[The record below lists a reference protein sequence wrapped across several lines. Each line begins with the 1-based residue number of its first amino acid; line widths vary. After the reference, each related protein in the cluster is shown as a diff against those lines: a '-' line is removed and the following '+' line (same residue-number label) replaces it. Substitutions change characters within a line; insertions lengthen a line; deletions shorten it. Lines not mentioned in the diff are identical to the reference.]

1 MSSWRPRWS
10 RCSWPSPCRLTG
22 GSGRSTPTRWA
33 PSGDS
38 CVTVAPLTV
47 VVPLVAAGLLTAV
60 AVRLNRAVAEVVAPA
75 ATLATVTFCVI
86 LLARTASGSEVYW
99 FGGWETHRGI
109 AVGVAFVV
117 DAFGAGL
124 ATLCS
129 VLMVA
134 ALVLMWRYRDTEPPH
149 FQTLMLL
156 FLAGMVGFCLS
167 GDLFNMFV
175 FFELMSVAAF
185 ALAGYKID
193 EDEAVEGSLNFAV
206 TNTIGSFL
214 ILTGIAL
221 VYGRT
226 GVLNLAQISGTLLDG
241 PHDGLVVV
249 AFCLLAAG
257 FFVKAA
263 VVPFHFWLADAY
275 AVAPTPVCL
284 LFAGAMSELGIYAV
298 GRIWFAAFEPALG
311 EGAPELR
318 VVLIIAG
325 CLTALVG
332 AVMCLAQD
340 HLKRMLAFATISY
353 VGVFLIGLG
362 LLSPVGVA
370 GAALFV
376 AADGFGKAALV
387 GAVGVLQHAGRQVS
401 EVGLRGAGRTL
412 PLAGLAF
419 ALGAASFA
427 AIPPF
432 GTFFAKAVLEDGL
445 VEEGH
450 AWAIPVLIVASALT
464 AAAVLRAGGRIFL
477 GWGRG
482 GGASR
487 SDRGEAEEEGPPER
501 PPLAMIVPT
510 LLLGLAALALG
521 LLPGAV
527 EQAHEAAM
535 RFADGGAY
543 AEVVLGRGDVP
554 RPEAAP
560 VTASTSAYAY
570 AALTLTAAMAVA
582 ALALFDRAVPG
593 GAGARI
599 KDTAARVVAPLRAL
613 HSGHIGDYVSFL
625 VFGSAVLG
633 GALAISL
640 G

>member
-1 MSSWRPRWS
+1 MA
-10 RCSWPSPCRLTG
+10 LI
-22 GSGRSTPTRWA
+22 
-33 PSGDS
+33 
-38 CVTVAPLTV
+38 PLTV
-47 VVPLVAAGLLTAV
+47 AVPVLAAAALVGAARWSNRAIAEAV
-60 AVRLNRAVAEVVAPA
+60 ALC
-75 ATLATVTFCVI
+75 ATLATAAFCAI
-86 LLARTASGSEVYW
+86 LLADSGADPKAYW
-99 FGGWETHRGI
+99 VGGWQPRGGI
-109 AVGVAFVV
+109 AIGVDFFV
-117 DAFGAGL
+117 DPIAAGL
-124 ATLCS
+124 ATLVS

-134 ALVLMWRYRDTEPPH
+134 ALVMMRRYRDTDAPL
-149 FQTLMLL
+149 FQVLMLV
-156 FLAGMVGFCLS
+156 FLAGMVGFSLS

-175 FFELMSVAAF
+175 FFELMSVAAI
-185 ALAGYKID
+185 ALAGYKV
-193 EDEAVEGSLNFAV
+193 EDESVEGSLNFGV
-206 TNTIGSFL
+206 TNVIGSFL
-214 ILTGIAL
+214 ILIGLGLTYA
-221 VYGRT
+221 RT
-226 GVLNLAQISGTLLDG
+226 GALNLAQIGDALGAGG
-241 PHDGLVVV
+241 PPDGLVVV
-249 AFCLLAAG
+249 AFSLLACG
-257 FFVKAA
+257 FLIKAA
-263 VVPFHFWLADAY
+263 AVPFHFWLADAY

-376 AADGFGKAALV
+376 AADGFGKAALF

>member
-1 MSSWRPRWS
+1 M
-10 RCSWPSPCRLTG
+10 L
-22 GSGRSTPTRWA
+22 
-33 PSGDS
+33 
-38 CVTVAPLTV
+38 
-47 VVPLVAAGLLTAV
+47 
-60 AVRLNRAVAEVVAPA
+60 
-75 ATLATVTFCVI
+75 
-86 LLARTASGSEVYW
+86 
-99 FGGWETHRGI
+99 
-109 AVGVAFVV
+109 
-117 DAFGAGL
+117 
-124 ATLCS
+124 
-129 VLMVA
+129 A
-134 ALVLMWRYRDTEPPH
+134 ALVMMWRYRDTDAPL
-149 FQTLMLL
+149 FQVLMLV
-156 FLAGMVGFCLS
+156 FLAGMVGFSLS

-175 FFELMSVAAF
+175 FFELMSVAAV
-185 ALAGYKID
+185 ALAGYKV
-193 EDEAVEGSLNFAV
+193 EDESVEGSLNFGV
-206 TNTIGSFL
+206 TNIIGSFL
-214 ILTGIAL
+214 ILIGLGLTYA
-221 VYGRT
+221 RT
-226 GVLNLAQISGTLLDG
+226 GALNLAQIGDALGAGG
-241 PHDGLVVV
+241 PPDGLVVV
-249 AFCLLAAG
+249 AFSLLACG
-257 FFVKAA
+257 FLIKAA
-263 VVPFHFWLADAY
+263 AVPFHFWLADAY

-353 VGVFLIGLG
+353 VGVFIIGLG

-376 AADGFGKAALV
+376 AADGFGKAALF

-401 EVGLRGAGRTL
+401 EVGLRGVGRTL

-432 GTFFAKAVLEDGL
+432 GTFFAKAMLEGGL

-482 GGASR
+482 GASR
-487 SDRGEAEEEGPPER
+487 SEREEAEEEGPPEH
-501 PPLAMIVPT
+501 PPLAMLVPT
-510 LLLGLAALALG
+510 LLLGFAALALG
-521 LLPGAV
+521 LIPGAV
-527 EQAHEAAM
+527 EHVHEAAM

-543 AEVVLGRGDVP
+543 AQVVLGGGDVP
-554 RPEAAP
+554 RLEAAP

-570 AALTLTAAMAVA
+570 AALTLTAAVALA

-593 GAGARI
+593 GAGPRI
-599 KDTAARVVAPLRAL
+599 KGAAARVVAPLRAL

-625 VFGSAVLG
+625 VFGSALLG

>member
-1 MSSWRPRWS
+1 MA
-10 RCSWPSPCRLTG
+10 LI
-22 GSGRSTPTRWA
+22 
-33 PSGDS
+33 
-38 CVTVAPLTV
+38 PLTV
-47 VVPLVAAGLLTAV
+47 AVPVLAAAALVGAARWSNRAIAEAV
-60 AVRLNRAVAEVVAPA
+60 ALC
-75 ATLATVTFCVI
+75 ATLATAAFCAI
-86 LLARTASGSEVYW
+86 LLADSGADPKAYW
-99 FGGWETHRGI
+99 VGGWQPRGGI
-109 AVGVAFVV
+109 AIGVDFFV
-117 DAFGAGL
+117 DPIAAGL
-124 ATLCS
+124 ATLVS

-134 ALVLMWRYRDTEPPH
+134 ALVMMWRYRDTDAPL
-149 FQTLMLL
+149 FQVLMLV
-156 FLAGMVGFCLS
+156 FLAGMVGFSLS

-175 FFELMSVAAF
+175 FFELMSVAAI
-185 ALAGYKID
+185 ALAGYKV
-193 EDEAVEGSLNFAV
+193 EDESVEGSLNFGV
-206 TNTIGSFL
+206 TNVIGSFL
-214 ILTGIAL
+214 ILIGLGLTYA
-221 VYGRT
+221 RT
-226 GVLNLAQISGTLLDG
+226 GALNLAQIGDALGAGG
-241 PHDGLVVV
+241 PPDGLVVV
-249 AFCLLAAG
+249 AFSLLACG
-257 FFVKAA
+257 FLIKAA
-263 VVPFHFWLADAY
+263 AVPFHFWLADAY

-376 AADGFGKAALV
+376 AADGFGKAALF